1 VRRTLWPF
9 AVAALLAVL
18 LAVLGTMQ
26 YRWLGEVSTAERD
39 RLRTGLR
46 TRAADFSQDF
56 DREITRTYLAFHV
69 DGAELDRDAAAA
81 LADASARAQASSS
94 IGGIV
99 RGVYFLDA
107 KGPHGGALQALD
119 PAARTLTE
127 VEWPAALEPWHLRAG
142 GAAPLTPGAL
152 SPVFLS
158 DAIDANVPA
167 LVVPIPTVKR
177 IENGAHFAIVPDPT
191 AVARTVIVWLD
202 AERLKGQLLGS
213 LVAKHFGSADASEYV
228 VTIVSRDEP
237 TRLVFSSSHD
247 GVTPRDA
254 DVATGLFD
262 LRLDDLNRF
271 ATHLPPA
278 PPDAPRRA
286 PSDGGLAGLV
296 KDRVA
301 ITIVRRADKGDTARV
316 LMAGGDNQGAW
327 QVLLR
332 FKSGSLETLV
342 ARSRNRNLVV
352 GLGILGLLAVSAVF
366 LIGSARRQERLAQQ
380 QMEFVAAVS
389 HELRTPLAVIRS
401 AGENLA
407 DGVVAD
413 GDQVKRYGALI
424 GSEGRRLTDMVERVM
439 EFAGMSSGAPIRPR
453 ADVDIGRVAADAVAG
468 VESDARERG
477 VSVVLRASQAL
488 PAMAGDPDALRSA
501 IQNVIG
507 NAVKYSTAGAVVDV
521 AIDLDAERDR
531 VRLVVS
537 DRGLGIDSADL
548 PHLFEPF
555 YRGRRAVAA
564 QIRGTGVGLSV
575 VRHVVDAHR
584 GEVVIAPRPGGGTT
598 VTVTLP
604 IGTGGDAVESDAARG
619 AGKTARAE
627 T

>member
-9 AVAALLAVL
+9 VVAALLVVL

-26 YRWLGEVSTAERD
+26 YRWLGEVSNAERE
-39 RLRTGLR
+39 RLRAGLR
-46 TRAADFSQDF
+46 TRATDFSREF
-56 DREITRTYLAFHV
+56 DREITRAYLAFHV
-69 DGAELDRDAAAA
+69 DSDALDRDTAGT
-81 LADASARAQASSS
+81 LADAYARAQASSLV
-94 IGGIV
+94 GGIV
-99 RGVYFLDA
+99 RGVYFLEA
-107 KGPHGGALQALD
+107 QGPRAGALQALD
-119 PAARTLTE
+119 PDARTLST
-127 VEWPAALEPWHLRAG
+127 VDWPAALEPWHVRAG
-142 GAAPLTPGAL
+142 RLAPLTPGAL
-152 SPVFLS
+152 SPAFLS
-158 DAIDANVPA
+158 DAIDPNAPA

-202 AERLKGQLLGS
+202 GDRLKGQLLES
-213 LVAKHFGSADASEYV
+213 LVAKHFGSADASDYF
-228 VTIVSRDEP
+228 VTIVNHDEP
-237 TRLVFSSSHD
+237 SRVVFASSNDTRVTSS
-247 GVTPRDA
+247 DA
-254 DVATGLFD
+254 DIATGLFD
-262 LRLDDLNRF
+262 LRLDELNPL
-271 ATHLPPA
+271 AAHLPPPPPAA
-278 PPDAPRRA
+278 PGQGAF
-286 PSDGGLAGLV
+286 AGVV

-301 ITIVRRADKGDTARV
+301 ITIVRRANNGDAARV

-327 QVLLR
+327 QLLLR

-342 ARSRNRNLVV
+342 ARSRNRNLAV
-352 GLGILGLLAVSAVF
+352 GLGMLGLLAVSTVF
-366 LIGSARRQERLAQQ
+366 LIGSARRQERLAWQ
-380 QMEFVAAVS
+380 QMQFVAAVS

-413 GDQVKRYGALI
+413 TEQVKRYGALI

-453 ADVDIGRVAADAVAG
+453 ADVDIARVVADAVSG

-477 VSVVLRASQAL
+477 VSVVLRASAAL
-488 PAMAGDPDALRSA
+488 PAIAGDPDALRSA
-501 IQNVIG
+501 IQNIVG
-507 NAVKYSTAGAVVDV
+507 NAVKYSAAGTVVDV
-521 AIDLDAERDR
+521 AIDDDSERDR
-531 VRLVVS
+531 VRIVVS

-548 PHLFEPF
+548 PHLFKPF

-584 GEVVIAPRPGGGTT
+584 GEVVVAPRQGGGTT

-604 IGTGGDAVESDAARG
+604 IGASGDAVGESDAAR
-619 AGKTARAE
+619 KTARAA

>member
-26 YRWLGEVSTAERD
+26 YRWLGEVSNAERE
-39 RLRTGLR
+39 RLRAGLR
-46 TRAADFSQDF
+46 TRATDFSQDF

-69 DGAELDRDAAAA
+69 DSNAIDRDAAAT
-81 LADASARAQASSS
+81 LADAYARAQASSS
-94 IGGIV
+94 VGGIV
-99 RGVYFLDA
+99 RGVYFLEG
-107 KGPHGGALQALD
+107 KGPHAGALQALD
-119 PAARTLTE
+119 PAARTLTA
-127 VEWPAALEPWHLRAG
+127 VDWPPALEPWHVRANRV
-142 GAAPLTPGAL
+142 APLTPGAL

-158 DAIDANVPA
+158 DAIDASVPA

-177 IENGAHFAIVPDPT
+177 IENGQHFAIVPDPT
-191 AVARTVIVWLD
+191 GIARTVIVWLD
-202 AERLKGQLLGS
+202 AERLKGQLLES

-237 TRLVFSSSHD
+237 ARVVFASSKDS

-262 LRLDDLNRF
+262 LRLDDLRQF
-271 ATHLPPA
+271 SAHLPPPPA
-278 PPDAPRRA
+278 PPG
-286 PSDGGLAGLV
+286 DGTVAGVV
-296 KDRVA
+296 KDRLA
-301 ITIVRRADKGDTARV
+301 ITIVRRANNGDAARV
-316 LMAGGDNQGAW
+316 LMAGGDDQGAW

-342 ARSRNRNLVV
+342 ARSRNRNLAV
-352 GLGILGLLAVSAVF
+352 GLGILGLLAFSAVF
-366 LIGSARRQERLAQQ
+366 LIGAARRQERLAQQ
-380 QMEFVAAVS
+380 QMQFVAAVS

-453 ADVDIGRVAADAVAG
+453 ADVDIARVVADAVAG

-477 VSVVLRASQAL
+477 VTVALRASQQL
-488 PAMAGDPDALRSA
+488 PVMAGDPDALRAA

-507 NAVKYSTAGAVVDV
+507 NAVKYSAAGTAVDV
-521 AIDLDAERDR
+521 AIDGDTERDR
-531 VRLVVS
+531 VHVVVS

-548 PHLFEPF
+548 PHLFKPF
-555 YRGRRAVAA
+555 FRGKRAVAA

-584 GEVVIAPRPGGGTT
+584 GEIAIAPRQGGGTI

-604 IGTGGDAVESDAARG
+604 IGSGGNAVESDAARG
-619 AGKTARAE
+619 ASKTARAA